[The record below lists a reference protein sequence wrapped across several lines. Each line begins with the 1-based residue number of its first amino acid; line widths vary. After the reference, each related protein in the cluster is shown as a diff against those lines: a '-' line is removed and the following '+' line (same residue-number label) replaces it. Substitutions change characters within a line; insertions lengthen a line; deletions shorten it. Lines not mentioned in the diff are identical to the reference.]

1 MAAVNFDITYT
12 GERDRLSSALRMFYA
27 IPHMLIVGALGYL
40 SGAISVIQW
49 FIILF
54 TGKRNRNMWDI
65 SRGVLDWQARAYT
78 YAGLMYDT
86 YPNFGF
92 ERANEPVTL
101 QFEYQEEADRL
112 TSALRILWAIPAIII
127 LTIVGIGG
135 YFVTIVCWFAILFTG
150 NQPRGMFDFLLKV
163 HRMGVRTSA
172 YTGLLTDTYP
182 KYE

>member
-1 MAAVNFDITYT
+1 MAAVTFDITYT
-12 GERDRLSSALRMFYA
+12 GERDRFSSALRMFYA
-27 IPHMLIVGALGYL
+27 IPHMIIVGALGYL
-40 SGAISVIQW
+40 AGAISVIQW

-101 QFEYQEEADRL
+101 QFEY
-112 TSALRILWAIPAIII
+112 
-127 LTIVGIGG
+127 
-135 YFVTIVCWFAILFTG
+135 
-150 NQPRGMFDFLLKV
+150 
-163 HRMGVRTSA
+163 
-172 YTGLLTDTYP
+172 
-182 KYE
+182 

>member
-1 MAAVNFDITYT
+1 MAAVTFDITYT
-12 GERDRLSSALRMFYA
+12 GERDRLSSALRILYA
-27 IPHMLIVGALGYL
+27 IPHLIIVSALSYL

-54 TGKRNRNMWDI
+54 TGKRNRGMWDI
-65 SRGVLDWQARAYT
+65 SRGILNWQARAYT
-78 YAGLMYDT
+78 YVGLMYDT

-92 ERANEPVTL
+92 EGTTEPVVFE
-101 QFEYQEEADRL
+101 FEYQEEADRL
-112 TSALRILWAIPAIII
+112 TSALRILWAIPAIVI
-127 LTIVGIGG
+127 LMIVGIGG
-135 YFVTIVCWFAILFTG
+135 YLVTIVCWFAILFTG
-150 NQPRGMFDFLLKV
+150 TQPRGMFDFLLKV